1 MPSKAFGRV
10 FETFGSCAIGAF
22 GLLIIILCSGPNG
35 SLSSL
40 SRPHMWNKTKIKKK
54 RNKTKILF
62 QATVRKMFYFCF
74 ISRPRTCKTNDWN
87 NTETFFTDSAPLGK
101 VGLLKPTSLLACLDL
116 FLASVNYARKKA
128 SDSVFD
134 SLFQKVS
141 VTAEDL
147 DIDISI
153 LPHVGY
159 TR

>member
-1 MPSKAFGRV
+1 
-10 FETFGSCAIGAF
+10 
-22 GLLIIILCSGPNG
+22 
-35 SLSSL
+35 
-40 SRPHMWNKTKIKKK
+40 
-54 RNKTKILF
+54 
-62 QATVRKMFYFCF
+62 MFYFCF
-74 ISRPRTCKTNDWN
+74 ISRPRTCKTNGWN

-147 DIDISI
+147 DFDISI
-153 LPHVGY
+153 LTHVGLY
-159 TR
+159 TVNKYIASTFWLHPIAQLSTYYKQASF